1 MSTSVGSFKAGRLLR
16 TTGLGILGL
25 VMITG
30 AAFAQQ
36 NGRRESLR
44 TPQEKSFLNPGPV
57 SSDRRAPGYV
67 VDGLISSP
75 AYGPA
80 SQFDRGLLPP
90 VIGGGDALIGGRR

>member
-1 MSTSVGSFKAGRLLR
+1 MSTSVGSFKIGRVLR

-25 VMITG
+25 AMIVG
-30 AAFAQQ
+30 SAYAQQ
-36 NGRRESLR
+36 NGSRETLR

-57 SSDRRAPGYV
+57 SSERRAPGYV

-80 SQFDRGLLPP
+80 SQFNHGLLPP
-90 VIGGGDALIGGRR
+90 VIGGGDAMIGNGR